1 MENQITTYKKLSKI
15 IIAKHIKIVYNPL
28 CKRYQKMFTRMIFI
42 HKCISISLVSRELL
56 SLQGFFLSE
65 D

>member
-15 IIAKHIKIVYNPL
+15 IIAKHIKIVYNHYVSVT
-28 CKRYQKMFTRMIFI
+28 KKMFTRMIFI